1 MKKISNKQ
9 IAEHYGQIYENIK
22 HMKKYLETLR
32 ETYKK
37 ENNI

>member
-1 MKKISNKQ
+1 MKKMSNKQ
-9 IAEHYGQIYENIK
+9 IVEYYGQIYDNVK
-22 HMKKYLETLR
+22 HMKKYLERLR